1 MTNKGIAFLMDELT
15 AENCIPIDFI
25 NKCKDAETFEDMF
38 KNAHEYIDKLT
49 ERLIDIEHDLE
60 DIINTNDRKYFK
72 KFAKY
77 FGLQNESFDNV
88 VNQPATIEGMDRDK
102 PVDFTNWVVDDMN
115 KMFKIINNIQGGK
128 I

>member
-15 AENCIPIDFI
+15 AENYIPIDFI
-25 NKCKDAETFEDMF
+25 NKCKDVETFEDMF
-38 KNAHEYIDKLT
+38 RNAHEYIDKLT

-77 FGLQNESFDNV
+77 FGLHNESFDNI
-88 VNQPATIEGMDRDK
+88 VNSEATIEGLNRAEPQDC
-102 PVDFTNWVVDDMN
+102 TSWVNDNIN
-115 KMFKIINNIQGGK
+115 KMFKIINDIQGGK